1 MTTNSTIT
9 PELLDQLL
17 ANYERPED
25 LTGEDG
31 LFKQLKK
38 ALIERAL
45 GAELTEHLGYEKGD
59 LAGRGKGNS
68 RNGTSSK
75 TILTENGEIA
85 IAIPRDRAG
94 SFEPQLIAKGQ
105 TRFDGFDDKIVS
117 LYARG
122 MTVREIQGHL
132 SELYGTEVSPDL
144 ISRVTDA
151 VLDEVREWQTRPL
164 DPVYP
169 VVFFDALRVKIRD
182 EGLVKNKA
190 VYVALALNP
199 DGEKDVLGLWI
210 EQTEG
215 AKFWLKVVNELKAR
229 GVNDILIAVVDGL
242 KGFPEAITSVFP
254 QTVVQTC
261 IVHLIRNSLAFVSWK
276 DRKAILPAIKAIYRA
291 ESADA
296 ALLRLAEFEAE
307 WGKRYPAIGQIW
319 RNAWEHVV
327 PFFAFA
333 PGIRKMIYTTDEMD
347 KRFLHGRD
355 AHCGDRRKSI
365 LLFGRAG
372 GPFFRPGHRS
382 RSRCAQGRSRLAAFA
397 ATARLGLDRPEHGG
411 TLAWNGTAFLARTCR
426 QPRLWL
432 WGAGDLVAKRDASAA
447 SITGPPILSCRA
459 EAPARRFL
467 AAAVSIATRI
477 V

>member
-1 MTTNSTIT
+1 MTTDSTIT

-17 ANYERPED
+17 ANYSKPED
-25 LTGEDG
+25 LTGENG

-59 LAGRGKGNS
+59 PAGRGSGNS

-75 TILTENGEIA
+75 TILTEDGEIE
-85 IAIPRDRAG
+85 ITVPRDRAG

-105 TRFDGFDDKIVS
+105 TRFDGFDDKILS

-132 SELYGTEVSPDL
+132 AELYGTEVSPDL

-151 VLDEVREWQTRPL
+151 VLEEVREWQSRPL
-164 DPVYP
+164 DAVYP
-169 VVFFDALRVKIRD
+169 IVFFDALRVKIRD

-190 VYVALALNP
+190 VYVALAYNG

-215 AKFWLKVVNELKAR
+215 AKFWLRVINELKAR

-242 KGFPEAITSVFP
+242 KGFPEAITSVYP
-254 QTVVQTC
+254 QTLVQTC

-276 DRKAILPAIKAIYRA
+276 DRKAILPSIKAIYRA

-319 RNAWEHVV
+319 RSAWEHVV

-333 PGIRKMIYTTDEMD
+333 PGIRKMIYTTNAVEA
-347 KRFLHGRD
+347 L
-355 AHCGDRRKSI
+355 
-365 LLFGRAG
+365 
-372 GPFFRPGHRS
+372 HRS
-382 RSRCAQGRSRLAAFA
+382 LRKIIKTRGSFPTDEAALKLLYLALRNAGVHWRRPVEWTAAMGQFA
-397 ATARLGLDRPEHGG
+397 IHFGARFPGTAR
-411 TLAWNGTAFLARTCR
+411 
-426 QPRLWL
+426 
-432 WGAGDLVAKRDASAA
+432 
-447 SITGPPILSCRA
+447 
-459 EAPARRFL
+459 
-467 AAAVSIATRI
+467 
-477 V
+477 

>member
-1 MTTNSTIT
+1 MTATTIT

-17 ANYERPED
+17 ANYEKPED
-25 LTGEDG
+25 LTGENG

-38 ALIERAL
+38 GLIERAL

-59 LAGRGKGNS
+59 PAGRGSGNS

-75 TILTENGEIA
+75 TILTEDGEIE
-85 IAIPRDRAG
+85 ITVPRDRAG

-105 TRFDGFDDKIVS
+105 TRFDGFDDKILS

-132 SELYGTEVSPDL
+132 AELYGAEVSPDL

-151 VLDEVREWQTRPL
+151 VLEEVREWQSRPL
-164 DPVYP
+164 DAVYP
-169 VVFFDALRVKIRD
+169 IVFFDALRVKIRD

-190 VYVALALNP
+190 VYVALAYNG

-215 AKFWLKVVNELKAR
+215 AKFWLRVINELKAR

-242 KGFPEAITSVFP
+242 KGFPEAITSVYP
-254 QTVVQTC
+254 QTLVQTC

-276 DRKAILPAIKAIYRA
+276 DRKAILPSIKAIYRA

-333 PGIRKMIYTTDEMD
+333 PAIRKMIYTTNAVEA
-347 KRFLHGRD
+347 L
-355 AHCGDRRKSI
+355 
-365 LLFGRAG
+365 
-372 GPFFRPGHRS
+372 HRS
-382 RSRCAQGRSRLAAFA
+382 LRKIIKTRGSFPTDEAALKLLYLAIRNAGVHWRRPVEWTTAMGQFA
-397 ATARLGLDRPEHGG
+397 IHFGARFPGTAR
-411 TLAWNGTAFLARTCR
+411 
-426 QPRLWL
+426 
-432 WGAGDLVAKRDASAA
+432 S
-447 SITGPPILSCRA
+447 
-459 EAPARRFL
+459 
-467 AAAVSIATRI
+467 
-477 V
+477 